1 MTTLLLLRHG
11 AAAGQSGGGDRAR
24 RLTPAGRRESARVGR
39 FLAASELAADLVLT
53 SSAARALQTAEE
65 VADAAGWSVEVRA
78 LDALYLPSVPVVL
91 DTLARHGGDA
101 DAVLAVGHEPTWS
114 GLLGH
119 LTSAVV
125 RYPTA
130 ALAVVD
136 LHAGRWE
143 EVDEATRGEL
153 RAFVPPRLLRGVSG
167 R

>member
-11 AAAGQSGGGDRAR
+11 AAAGPSGGGDRAR
-24 RLTPAGRRESARVGR
+24 RLTSAGRRESARIGR
-39 FLAASELAADLVLT
+39 FLAASEQAADLVLT
-53 SSAARALQTAEE
+53 SSAARALETAET
-65 VADAAGWSVEVRA
+65 VAEAAGWSVEVRP

-91 DTLARHGGDA
+91 DTLARHGGAA

-136 LHAGRWE
+136 LHVGRWE